1 LKLKLDEN
9 LGKSVATILENA
21 GHNVET
27 ITGEGLRG
35 AKDKEVIAVC
45 KTEGRCLVT
54 LDLGFGNPL
63 VFDPGQYSGI
73 AVLRLPQRPSYDDLL
88 KTCRTLIAALQH
100 EDITGRLWIVET
112 RRVRQYRPD
121 RTEDE

>member
-35 AKDKEVIAVC
+35 AKDKEVIAAC

-54 LDLGFGNPL
+54 LDCSRYESRHQGLLRMGPA
-63 VFDPGQYSGI
+63 I
-73 AVLRLPQRPSYDDLL
+73 AMS
-88 KTCRTLIAALQH
+88 
-100 EDITGRLWIVET
+100 
-112 RRVRQYRPD
+112 
-121 RTEDE
+121 

>member
-21 GHNVET
+21 GHDVET

-35 AKDKEVIAVC
+35 AKGKEVIAVC

-73 AVLRLPQRPSYDDLL
+73 AVLRLPQRPSYRRSPQNLPY
-88 KTCRTLIAALQH
+88 TH
-100 EDITGRLWIVET
+100 
-112 RRVRQYRPD
+112 RRVTARRYYRQTMD
-121 RTEDE
+121 RGDTQSPPV